1 MTLGQMIRNISIG
14 LILGILAIGL
24 LPFLVIFSWAE
35 MQSLIEFET
44 SPLFMMIGRFI
55 GRKPSKDDPATPEK
69 QKANH

>member
-14 LILGILAIGL
+14 LIIGIVAIGL

-55 GRKPSKDDPATPEK
+55 GRKTSKDEPVTPDK
-69 QKANH
+69 QEANH